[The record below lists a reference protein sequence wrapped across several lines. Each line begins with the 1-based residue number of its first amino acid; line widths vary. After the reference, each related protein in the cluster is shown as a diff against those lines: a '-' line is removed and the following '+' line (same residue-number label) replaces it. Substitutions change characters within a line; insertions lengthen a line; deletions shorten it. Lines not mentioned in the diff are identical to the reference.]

1 MISHRDFTSVE
12 QKLDGRTLAG
22 YSVVYGAESRDIYER
37 GRQFREKIM
46 PGAFD
51 ASIASGQDVKLLYN
65 HDPRNLLARTKSNT
79 LALRSDS
86 AGLHFSASLP
96 ETSLGNDVHTLL
108 TRGDLTG
115 EMSFGFHVTDE
126 TWDATKTQRTIRAAK
141 LMEISIVQD
150 AAYPQTASSLRSVS
164 EASHDLASLRIKLHF
179 HRMQQWTT

>member
-1 MISHRDFTSVE
+1 MISHRDFSSVE
-12 QKLDGRTLAG
+12 QKLDGRTLSG

-51 ASIASGQDVKLLYN
+51 ASIASGDVNLLYN

-86 AGLHFSASLP
+86 TGLHFSASLP

-126 TWDATKTQRTIRAAK
+126 TWDASKTQRTIKAAK

>member
-22 YSVVYGAESRDIYER
+22 YSVVYGAESRDIFER

-51 ASIASGQDVKLLYN
+51 ASIASGDVKLLYN
-65 HDPRNLLARTKSNT
+65 HDPRFLLARTKSNT

-86 AGLHFSASLP
+86 TGLHFSASLP

-126 TWDATKTQRTIRAAK
+126 TWDATKTQRTIKAAK